1 MTRETE
7 LPLKDSSFWGIAPTS
22 DTNYDESIKQIGCNY
37 LPMSQQAIC
46 SAPLLFWWRETAMET
61 KFNFDGKY
69 LYMPVAFREDFNNFA
84 PISQTQA
91 WSLFFTGS
99 RDDLYLGQNAEA
111 GRFWTNLTVGA
122 AIASALAALVFNL
135 Y

>member
-1 MTRETE
+1 
-7 LPLKDSSFWGIAPTS
+7 
-22 DTNYDESIKQIGCNY
+22 
-37 LPMSQQAIC
+37 
-46 SAPLLFWWRETAMET
+46 MET